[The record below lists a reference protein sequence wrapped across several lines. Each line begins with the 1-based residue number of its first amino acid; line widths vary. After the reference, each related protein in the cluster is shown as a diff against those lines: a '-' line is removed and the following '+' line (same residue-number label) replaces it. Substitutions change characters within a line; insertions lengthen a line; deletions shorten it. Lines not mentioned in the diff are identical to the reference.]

1 MIITAKFASV
11 CPCCSNRIAVGVKV
25 EWAKGS
31 PARHVSCAG
40 AKPVYSYAIDG
51 PARSSYAGGRRT
63 GCRCGSREGVQS
75 ANDCRTCRH
84 DA

>member
-1 MIITAKFASV
+1 MVITAKFASV
-11 CPCCSNRIAVGVKV
+11 CPCCSNRITPGIKV
-25 EWAKGS
+25 EWSKGS
-31 PARHVSCAG
+31 EARHVSCVAT
-40 AKPVYSYAIDG
+40 KPVYSYAIG
-51 PARSSYAGGRRT
+51 SSSTGGRRT